1 LKKQY
6 HINLLGQDLSVLSDS
21 GDDHV
26 AGVVQYLEDKVQQI
40 RSAASSINTLN
51 VAILVALNIADEYLK
66 LAGTNKK
73 MCDELASRTE
83 NLICLIDD
91 VGDINIPCDVRD

>member
-21 GDDHV
+21 GDEHV
-26 AGVVQYLEDKVQQI
+26 ASVVQYVEDKVRQI
-40 RSAASSINTLN
+40 RLAAGSKNAVN

-66 LAGTNKK
+66 LAGANKK
-73 MCDELASRTE
+73 ISDELLSRTE
-83 NLICLIDD
+83 SLICLIDD
-91 VGDINIPCDVRD
+91 V

>member
-6 HINLLGQDLSVLSDS
+6 HITILEQDLSVLSDS

-26 AGVVQYLEDKVQQI
+26 AGVVQYVEDKVQQI

-51 VAILVALNIADEYLK
+51 VAILVALNIADEYMK

-73 MCDELASRTE
+73 MCDELVSRTE

-91 VGDINIPCDVRD
+91 V

>member
-1 LKKQY
+1 MKKQY
-6 HINLLGQDLSVLSDS
+6 HIKILDQDLSVLSDS

-26 AGVVQYLEDKVQQI
+26 AGVVQYVEDKVQQI
-40 RSAASSINTLN
+40 RSAASSTNALN
-51 VAILVALNIADEYLK
+51 VAILVALNIADEYIR

-73 MCDELASRTE
+73 MCDELVSRTE

-91 VGDINIPCDVRD
+91 V

>member
-1 LKKQY
+1 MKKQY
-6 HINLLGQDLSVLSDS
+6 DINILEQDLSVLSDS

-26 AGVVQYLEDKVQQI
+26 AGVVQYVEDKVQQI
-40 RSAASSINTLN
+40 RSAASSANTLN
-51 VAILVALNIADEYLK
+51 VAILVALNIADEYIR

-73 MCDELASRTE
+73 MCDELVSRTE

-91 VGDINIPCDVRD
+91 I

>member
-1 LKKQY
+1 MKKQY
-6 HINLLGQDLSVLSDS
+6 HINILEQDLSVLSDS

-26 AGVVQYLEDKVQQI
+26 AGVVQYVEDKVQQI

-73 MCDELASRTE
+73 MCDELVSRTE

-91 VGDINIPCDVRD
+91 V

>member
-6 HINLLGQDLSVLSDS
+6 HINILGQDLSVLSDS

-66 LAGTNKK
+66 LAGTNTT
-73 MCDELASRTE
+73 MCDDLVSRTQ
-83 NLICLIDD
+83 NLICLIDG
-91 VGDINIPCDVRD
+91 VGDKNIPCDVRD

>member
-6 HINLLGQDLSVLSDS
+6 HINILEQDLSVLSDS

-26 AGVVQYLEDKVQQI
+26 AGVVQYVEDKVQQM
-40 RSAASSINTLN
+40 RSTASSINTLN

-66 LAGTNKK
+66 LAGMNKK
-73 MCDELASRTE
+73 MCDELVSRTE
-83 NLICLIDD
+83 NLMCLIDD
-91 VGDINIPCDVRD
+91 V

>member
-6 HINLLGQDLSVLSDS
+6 HINILEQDLSVLSDS

-26 AGVVQYLEDKVQQI
+26 AGVVQYVEDKVQQI

-51 VAILVALNIADEYLK
+51 VAILVALNIADEYIK

-73 MCDELASRTE
+73 MCDELVSRTE

-91 VGDINIPCDVRD
+91 V

>member
-6 HINLLGQDLSVLSDS
+6 QIHILGQDLSVLSDS

-26 AGVVQYLEDKVQQI
+26 AGVVQYVEDKVQQI
-40 RSAASSINTLN
+40 RSAASSANTLN

-66 LAGTNKK
+66 LTGTNKK
-73 MCDELASRTE
+73 MCDELVSRTE

-91 VGDINIPCDVRD
+91 V

>member
-6 HINLLGQDLSVLSDS
+6 HINILEQDLSVLSDS

-26 AGVVQYLEDKVQQI
+26 AGVVQYVEDKVQQI
-40 RSAASSINTLN
+40 RSAANSINTLN
-51 VAILVALNIADEYLK
+51 IAILVALNVADEYLR
-66 LAGTNKK
+66 LAGTNKE
-73 MCDELASRTE
+73 MCDELVSRTE

-91 VGDINIPCDVRD
+91 V

>member
-1 LKKQY
+1 MKKQY
-6 HINLLGQDLSVLSDS
+6 HINILGQDLSVLSDS

-26 AGVVQYLEDKVQQI
+26 AGVVQYVEDKVKQI

-51 VAILVALNIADEYLK
+51 VAILVALNIADEYIK

-73 MCDELASRTE
+73 MCDELVSRTE

-91 VGDINIPCDVRD
+91 V

>member
-6 HINLLGQDLSVLSDS
+6 HINILEQDLSVLSDS

-26 AGVVQYLEDKVQQI
+26 AGVVQYVEDKVQQI
-40 RSAASSINTLN
+40 RSAANSINTLN
-51 VAILVALNIADEYLK
+51 IAILVALNVADEYLK

-73 MCDELASRTE
+73 MCDELVSRTE

-91 VGDINIPCDVRD
+91 V

>member
-1 LKKQY
+1 MKKQY
-6 HINLLGQDLSVLSDS
+6 HIKILEQDLSVLSDS

-26 AGVVQYLEDKVQQI
+26 AGVVQYVEDKVQQI
-40 RSAASSINTLN
+40 RSAASSMNTLN
-51 VAILVALNIADEYLK
+51 IAILVALNIADEYLK

-73 MCDELASRTE
+73 ICDELVTRTE

-91 VGDINIPCDVRD
+91 V

>member
-6 HINLLGQDLSVLSDS
+6 HINILEQNLSVLSDS

-26 AGVVQYLEDKVQQI
+26 AGVVQYVEDKVQQI
-40 RSAASSINTLN
+40 RSAANSINTLN
-51 VAILVALNIADEYLK
+51 IAILVALNIADEYLK

-73 MCDELASRTE
+73 ICDELVSRTE

-91 VGDINIPCDVRD
+91 V

>member
-1 LKKQY
+1 MKKQY
-6 HINLLGQDLSVLSDS
+6 HITILEQDLSVLSDS

-26 AGVVQYLEDKVQQI
+26 AGVVQYVEDKVQQI

-51 VAILVALNIADEYLK
+51 VAILVALNIADEYMK

-73 MCDELASRTE
+73 MCDELVSRTE

-91 VGDINIPCDVRD
+91 V

>member
-1 LKKQY
+1 MKKQY
-6 HINLLGQDLSVLSDS
+6 HITILEQDLSVLSDS

-26 AGVVQYLEDKVQQI
+26 AGVVQYVEDKVQQI

-51 VAILVALNIADEYLK
+51 VAILVVLNIADEYMK

-73 MCDELASRTE
+73 MCEELVSRTE

-91 VGDINIPCDVRD
+91 V

>member
-1 LKKQY
+1 MKKQY
-6 HINLLGQDLSVLSDS
+6 HINILEQDLSVLSDS

-26 AGVVQYLEDKVQQI
+26 AGVVQYVEDKVQQI
-40 RSAASSINTLN
+40 RSAANSINTLN
-51 VAILVALNIADEYLK
+51 IAILVALNVADEYLK

-73 MCDELASRTE
+73 MCDELVSRTE

-91 VGDINIPCDVRD
+91 V

>member
-6 HINLLGQDLSVLSDS
+6 HIHILGQDLSVLSDS

-26 AGVVQYLEDKVQQI
+26 AGVVQYVEDKVQQI
-40 RSAASSINTLN
+40 RSAASSANTLN
-51 VAILVALNIADEYLK
+51 VAVLVALNIADEYLK

-73 MCDELASRTE
+73 MCDELVSRTE
-83 NLICLIDD
+83 HLICLIDD
-91 VGDINIPCDVRD
+91 V

>member
-1 LKKQY
+1 MKKEY
-6 HINLLGQDLSVLSDS
+6 HINILEQDLSVLSDS

-26 AGVVQYLEDKVQQI
+26 AGVVQYVEDKVQQI
-40 RSAASSINTLN
+40 RSAASSMNTLN

-73 MCDELASRTE
+73 ICDELVSRTE
-83 NLICLIDD
+83 SLICLIDD
-91 VGDINIPCDVRD
+91 V

>member
-6 HINLLGQDLSVLSDS
+6 HINILEQDLSVLSDS

-26 AGVVQYLEDKVQQI
+26 AGVVQYVDDKVQQI
-40 RSAASSINTLN
+40 RSAANSINTLN
-51 VAILVALNIADEYLK
+51 IAILVALNIADEYLK

-73 MCDELASRTE
+73 MCDELVSRTE

-91 VGDINIPCDVRD
+91 V